1 PLGFGRWQGL
11 TIHRGLEPRRMAD
24 NTKLITLETLQQVS
38 DLSTP
43 HMRAMNDAI
52 TEALPEHPDAM
63 FTVGLTFSLCV
74 LLDSLNPTDRRD
86 RSDQPASGPARL
98 QA

>member
-1 PLGFGRWQGL
+1 
-11 TIHRGLEPRRMAD
+11 MAD

-52 TEALPEHPDAM
+52 TEAFPEHPDAM

-74 LLDSLNPTDRRD
+74 LLDSLNPTDRPHAIDLINQLLGQR
-86 RSDQPASGPARL
+86 GYRL
-98 QA
+98 SAAN